1 MNKLEVVQYNNT
13 YHHSIFKETINA
25 AYSALIKKI
34 ETNLKAPK
42 FKVNYIV
49 RITKDKNIFGKG
61 YTETRSREIF
71 IADSA
76 LKANPWAYEAKDL
89 NGEKIIGSY
98 FEKELLL
105 SEL

>member
-13 YHHSIFKETINA
+13 YHHSICKETINA

-42 FKVNYIV
+42 YIV
-49 RITKDKNIFGKG
+49 RITNDKNIFGKG

-76 LKANPWAYEAKDL
+76 LKTNPWAYEAKDL